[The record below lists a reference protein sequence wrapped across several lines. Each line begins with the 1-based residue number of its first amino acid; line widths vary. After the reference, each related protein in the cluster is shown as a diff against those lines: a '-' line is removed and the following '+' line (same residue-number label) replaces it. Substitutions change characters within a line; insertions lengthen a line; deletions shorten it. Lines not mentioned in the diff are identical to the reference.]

1 MNITEQTGFAGI
13 LNSSLLER
21 MMANPKIVFFQ
32 RVHPSALEIIKSQA
46 PAGFDFQVVSQNAS
60 EADKVA
66 AAAEA
71 DYILLYPAE
80 LPEAAWRAA
89 KNCRLGVV
97 MSAGYDRLD
106 LKLTGELGIP
116 VANNGGANSRAVAE
130 MAMLLMLSC
139 LRKLPHRINNT
150 RTGVWAKGI
159 YGLDTYE
166 LAGKTVG
173 IVGLG
178 AIGKMVAQRL
188 RGFEVKLQYYDPF
201 RPTTDVEKQLDVS
214 YVELEDLMRTSD
226 IVTIHVPLYRST
238 RGLINEKRLSL
249 MKPTAVLVNTSRGPI
264 IDEKSL
270 IATMQARKIFA
281 AGLDVLEKEP
291 PDPANPL
298 LNMDNVIV
306 TPHAAG
312 PNYDTWFRRC
322 ESCFGNIVRV
332 ANGQPPTNLAA
343 FID

>member
-1 MNITEQTGFAGI
+1 
-13 LNSSLLER
+13 
-21 MMANPKIVFFQ
+21 MAKPRIVFFE
-32 RVHPSALEIIKSQA
+32 RVHPGALEIIKSQA
-46 PAGFDFQVVSQNAS
+46 PDGFDFQVVKQSATDA
-60 EADKVA
+60 EKAA

-71 DYILLYPAE
+71 DYILLYPAI

-89 KNCRLGVV
+89 KKCKLAVV
-97 MSAGYDRLD
+97 MSAGYDQLD
-106 LKLTGELGIP
+106 LKLTGELGIT

-130 MAMLLMLSC
+130 MAMLLMLAC

-150 RTGVWAKGI
+150 RTGVWAKDI

-178 AIGKMVAQRL
+178 AIGRMVAQRL
-188 RGFEVKLQYYDPF
+188 RGFEVKLQYYDLY
-201 RPTTDVEKQLDVS
+201 RPAADVEKQLDIN
-214 YVELEDLMRTSD
+214 YLELDDLLRTSD
-226 IVTIHVPLYRST
+226 IVTVHVPLYKST
-238 RGLINEKRLSL
+238 RGLIGEKQLAL
-249 MKPTAVLVNTSRGPI
+249 MKPTAVLINTSRGPVV
-264 IDEKSL
+264 DENAL
-270 IATMQARKIFA
+270 IAAMQARKIFA
-281 AGLDVLEKEP
+281 AGLDVMEKEP
-291 PDPANPL
+291 PDPNNPL

-322 ESCFGNIVRV
+322 DSCFGNIVRV

-343 FID
+343 FIE

>member
-1 MNITEQTGFAGI
+1 
-13 LNSSLLER
+13 
-21 MMANPKIVFFQ
+21 MANPKIVFFE
-32 RVHPSALEIIKSQA
+32 RVHPGALDIIKSQV
-46 PAGFDFQVVSQNAS
+46 PAGFDFQVVSQNAP
-60 EADKVA
+60 EAEKVA
-66 AAAEA
+66 AAADA
-71 DYILLYPAE
+71 DYILLYPAI

-89 KNCRLGVV
+89 KKCNLGVV
-97 MSAGYDRLD
+97 MSAGYDQLD

-130 MAMLLMLSC
+130 MAMLLMLAC

-150 RTGVWAKGI
+150 RTGVWAKDI

-166 LAGKTVG
+166 IAGKTVG

-201 RPTTDVEKQLDVS
+201 RPSPEVEKQLDIT
-214 YVELEDLMRTSD
+214 YGELDDIMRTSD
-226 IVTIHVPLYRST
+226 VVTVHVPLYKST
-238 RGLINEKRLSL
+238 RGLIGAKELGL
-249 MKPTAVLVNTSRGPI
+249 MKPTAVIINTSRGPV
-264 IDEKSL
+264 IDEKAL

-306 TPHAAG
+306 TPHSAG

-322 ESCFGNIVRV
+322 DSCFGNIVRV
-332 ANGQPPTNLAA
+332 ANGQAPTNLAA